1 MYDVICLGSST
12 LDVFVR
18 TDLSKLICISGPQTD
33 QTLLCFDYGSKVNV
47 EDIIF
52 QVGGGAV
59 NTSVAFSRLGF
70 NVAFMGK
77 LGSDDA
83 ADTVLEEL
91 RGEGVD
97 CKFAVQSAQQRTGYS
112 VVLTSYEG
120 GRTIL
125 TFRGANNELRIDDID
140 WDAVRDSKWLY
151 VSSLSGNSGRLL
163 DPIAEFAE
171 KEQISVAINPG
182 STQIKRGLEGMRRIL
197 NTVEI
202 LLMNAE
208 EASALTGIKRT
219 RQVIRQDRCTLCETC
234 VDVCPEK
241 LFAVVDGKIRIHDQ
255 ERCTACGLCV
265 ESCPERAI
273 VIEPWAEDLS
283 LILRALKQFGPRVVV
298 VTNGRKG
305 AQAFDGTYRYFMPPY
320 KVSIAN
326 TLGAGDAFGATFTAG
341 MMRHDDIGKSLE
353 MAAANA
359 ASAVAKYGGT
369 EGLLREDELQE
380 FIREHADDQARV
392 RVMEIGAIDK

>member
-1 MYDVICLGSST
+1 VYDVICLGSST

-18 TDLSKLICISGPQTD
+18 TDLSKLLTISGPQTE
-33 QTLLCFDYGSKVNV
+33 QTLLCFDYGAKVNV
-47 EDIIF
+47 DDIIF

-70 NVAFMGK
+70 KVAFLGKMGN
-77 LGSDDA
+77 DEA
-83 ADTVLEEL
+83 ADRVLQEL
-91 RGEGVD
+91 RDEGVD
-97 CKFAVQSAQQRTGYS
+97 CEFAVRSAQHRTGYS

-125 TFRGANNELRIDDID
+125 TFRGANNELRPDDID
-140 WDAVRDSKWLY
+140 WDAVQDSKWLY
-151 VSSLSGNSGRLL
+151 ISSLSGNSGRLL
-163 DPIAEFAE
+163 EPVAEFAE
-171 KEQISVAINPG
+171 KEQVAVAINPG
-182 STQIKRGLEGMRRIL
+182 STQIKRGLEGLRRIL
-197 NTVEI
+197 STVEI

-241 LFAVVDGKIRIHDQ
+241 LFDVVDGKIRIHDQ
-255 ERCTACGLCV
+255 ERCTGCGLCV

-283 LILRALKQFGPRVVV
+283 LILRALKQLGPRVVV
-298 VTNGRKG
+298 VTAGRKG

-326 TLGAGDAFGATFTAG
+326 TLGAGDAFGATFVAG
-341 MMRHDDIGKSLE
+341 MIKHDDVGKALE

-359 ASAVAKYGGT
+359 AAAVAKYGGT
-369 EGLLREDELQE
+369 EGLLSQRQVEE
-380 FIREHADDQARV
+380 FIQQHAEDQARV
-392 RVMEIGAIDK
+392 RVVEMDAIAK